1 MAKTAT
7 TDIGTQVENIIGLA
21 IVTIERQFGIAGLD
35 HVLQSVESRRKTL
48 LYEAERER
56 VQTSK

>member
-1 MAKTAT
+1 MATTAK
-7 TDIGTQVENIIGLA
+7 TDIGVQVENIIGLA

-48 LYEAERER
+48 LYEAEQER
-56 VQTSK
+56 TQASK

>member
-1 MAKTAT
+1 MAATAK
-7 TDIGTQVENIIGLA
+7 TDIGVQVENIIGLA

-48 LYEAERER
+48 LYEAEQER
-56 VQTSK
+56 TQASK